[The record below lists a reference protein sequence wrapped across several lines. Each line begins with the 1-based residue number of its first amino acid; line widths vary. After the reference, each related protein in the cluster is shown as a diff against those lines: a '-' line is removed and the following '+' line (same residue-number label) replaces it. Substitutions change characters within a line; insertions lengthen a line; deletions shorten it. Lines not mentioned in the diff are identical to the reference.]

1 MLGLAPLAGATLADD
16 GDRLSRIQ
24 SSAVGDLAFGGD
36 IAARA
41 TVGASA
47 APGALFS
54 FGGTAS
60 GNSSLTVGCTGGLNA
75 AGNAQLAGA
84 AAAIAAGT
92 FIAINTAVA
101 APHSAGSINGDIELA
116 GQSAGRTKG
125 SGELRGLWNGHG
137 TAAAWSATLASGS
150 GRLEAPGDA
159 QGSASLQSG
168 GAGSITFARQLEA
181 EGDVEGTVARGIGI
195 GGATNGTSRT
205 DGASAGDL
213 GLNGRTSASAVQNV
227 VANSPMGLSGFGQ
240 AETVCT
246 SGATAVG
253 PALSGFAIGTTLQAR
268 FADIAGRLS
277 LGVRASATIEAH
289 AIADAVV
296 AVSLDAFGTV
306 KARSMISGGLSLA
319 RELNAGVLATGE
331 TDREIGLAGKAR
343 AAAVTAADAPAVKLE
358 VTGGSEA
365 RGASVGSV
373 RHELAVS
380 SQTELESSVS
390 GGASAAFTLSLR
402 AVIANGVGAVGNA
415 QVPMRGASR
424 FVTDVAAVAADHM
437 RFFGQSACDVRP
449 DARLGGQFGIAGGA
463 TGGIA
468 SLGQGRGTLDVV
480 RDFAGDV
487 DVLGDSARQISFRG
501 AASARST
508 STGETSNPVV
518 EVTGAASARATAAV
532 ETAANVAL
540 PCSAKAGVPAA
551 ATTSFAIGWITEA
564 AATVPRSV
572 QSNGRL
578 SLVGT
583 GQARS
588 AARGAAVADLLVIAG
603 DLGGAMDLIAKLQ
616 GDLALEDTAEAS
628 ASVAAEGSGQFSV
641 GRDSNADVQVAGDA
655 ARLLPL
661 VGTAAGALV
670 ARATR
675 VDGTIALAGTGNARA
690 ETAASL
696 PSGATLDLQGHA
708 TGAARAQSISSGRV
722 AFIRLGQGDV
732 LVVGSAARGIAL
744 LGSAQAGNVT
754 RAAVNLPLAPGLAG
768 SAANVIHLDF
778 TAEAIAPG
786 GRAAGSNLA
795 HASEV
800 SAWWNL
806 HITAIAYRAPP
817 ALRRSEPAKCGLS
830 GRLSPSNSGRI
841 LRG

>member
-1 MLGLAPLAGATLADD
+1 M
-16 GDRLSRIQ
+16 
-24 SSAVGDLAFGGD
+24 
-36 IAARA
+36 
-41 TVGASA
+41 
-47 APGALFS
+47 
-54 FGGTAS
+54 
-60 GNSSLTVGCTGGLNA
+60 GCTGGLNA

-213 GLNGRTSASAVQNV
+213 GLSGRTSASAVQNV

-373 RHELAVS
+373 RYELPISGGAELA
-380 SQTELESSVS
+380 SSVS
-390 GGASAAFTLSLR
+390 SGAKTDFAWAGASGAATGS
-402 AVIANGVGAVGNA
+402 GAVVEAEASLQGETATENSIYA
-415 QVPMRGASR
+415 IASTPFGLSSQIAGA
-424 FVTDVAAVAADHM
+424 
-437 RFFGQSACDVRP
+437 VRP
-449 DARLGGQFGIAGGA
+449 DARLGRQFGIAGSA

-468 SLGQGRGTLDVV
+468 SLGQGRGALEVA

-532 ETAANVAL
+532 ETAA
-540 PCSAKAGVPAA
+540 
-551 ATTSFAIGWITEA
+551 
-564 AATVPRSV
+564 
-572 QSNGRL
+572 
-578 SLVGT
+578 
-583 GQARS
+583 
-588 AARGAAVADLLVIAG
+588 
-603 DLGGAMDLIAKLQ
+603 
-616 GDLALEDTAEAS
+616 
-628 ASVAAEGSGQFSV
+628 
-641 GRDSNADVQVAGDA
+641 
-655 ARLLPL
+655 
-661 VGTAAGALV
+661 
-670 ARATR
+670 R
-675 VDGTIALAGTGNARA
+675 VM
-690 ETAASL
+690 
-696 PSGATLDLQGHA
+696 
-708 TGAARAQSISSGRV
+708 
-722 AFIRLGQGDV
+722 F
-732 LVVGSAARGIAL
+732 
-744 LGSAQAGNVT
+744 
-754 RAAVNLPLAPGLAG
+754 
-768 SAANVIHLDF
+768 
-778 TAEAIAPG
+778 
-786 GRAAGSNLA
+786 
-795 HASEV
+795 
-800 SAWWNL
+800 WW
-806 HITAIAYRAPP
+806 
-817 ALRRSEPAKCGLS
+817 
-830 GRLSPSNSGRI
+830 
-841 LRG
+841 